1 MRLLFNEVS
10 EDSPFHDMNIQENYS
25 DDDSENNKKF
35 TFHSP
40 KLSQNK
46 DEILKNNP
54 FNLQQ

>member
-25 DDDSENNKKF
+25 DNDSESNKNF

-40 KLSQNK
+40 KLSQYK
-46 DEILKNNP
+46 DEIPKNNL
-54 FNLQQ
+54 FN